1 MNSKFFILLGSGVT
15 ANCVN
20 PGITRTEI
28 ARHSVDKS
36 MISRVIIGPLLKAF
50 MKTPMQGAQAVI
62 QCALDPQLE
71 GQCGKYFRYLLI
83 NRILI
88 HKYISFSEM
97 KEQPIAPNASN
108 EKDAKRL
115 WLISERWTRLTK

>member
-1 MNSKFFILLGSGVT
+1 MTLENIFFILGSNVI

-36 MISRVIIGPLLKAF
+36 FLSRVIIGPFLKAF

-62 QCALDPQLE
+62 QCALDPQLD
-71 GQCGKYFRYLLI
+71 GQCGKYFRHFDNTLL
-83 NRILI
+83 L
-88 HKYISFSEM
+88 
-97 KEQPIAPNASN
+97 N
-108 EKDAKRL
+108 E
-115 WLISERWTRLTK
+115 